1 MEQKWVEKRNQQ
13 TVFDAVESGS
23 VAETDAVGAGDL
35 CLLLPAAAKQQSSS
49 YLTTV
54 AGEL

>member
-1 MEQKWVEKRNQQ
+1 MKEEVMEQKWVEKRNQQ

-35 CLLLPAAAKQQSSS
+35 CLRYFQLQRSNSRLHI
-49 YLTTV
+49 
-54 AGEL
+54 